1 MKTYRRTSHHP
12 FLILQS
18 FNLLTAGFCDKI
30 SSFIID
36 TFLGSNTLFICLS
49 CCAYAR
55 WNPSCNPPRPSGWL
69 AHPLAYRNS
78 SHQSWNMHVSRCH
91 KRSARFLGWSATCH
105 IYLPS
110 THSPRHLSVS
120 APLFKHS
127 FHFCGKLLEICL
139 HSRLHRHHAVVHYLH
154 GSVEECHR
162 VRIMF
167 GLHVR

>member
-91 KRSARFLGWSATCH
+91 KGQQGSWADLQRVTYICRQPTPQDICRFPRPCLSILFISAANFSKSACIVVSIATMRSSIT
-105 IYLPS
+105 IM
-110 THSPRHLSVS
+110 
-120 APLFKHS
+120 
-127 FHFCGKLLEICL
+127 
-139 HSRLHRHHAVVHYLH
+139 VV
-154 GSVEECHR
+154 
-162 VRIMF
+162 
-167 GLHVR
+167 